1 MINFLLF
8 NNSAIYGKN
17 KNDKGLNYNVGCAK
31 PIGSGTCAA
40 LRKCEFKN
48 I

>member
-8 NNSAIYGKN
+8 SNSAIYGKS
-17 KNDKGLNYNVGCAK
+17 KNDKGLNYK
-31 PIGSGTCAA
+31 PIGSGTEKM
-40 LRKCEFKN
+40 RVQKHM